1 MEQANG
7 GWRIAGNNANWNF
20 NFPMSSTPG
29 LQNNQQRGVGGMGTF
44 AQSLGGSQPATALD
58 LS

>member
-1 MEQANG
+1 MEYGENEKTG
-7 GWRIAGNNANWNF
+7 GSGNWNF

-44 AQSLGGSQPATALD
+44 AQSLGGSQQPAAPLD